1 MKLNAKRG
9 LYTGRKITLLA
20 SIVCI
25 SLAATGCKE
34 DNAVTEK
41 VNAVNVEQSEVA
53 TTTTEV
59 VPAVEQVVIKTESNA
74 ERIAK
79 EIAQKAIYAKEQAKI
94 IAASN
99 TNNQAVGE
107 AGVKHI
113 NISNVYVVDGDTIH
127 GNDSASGERIKVRL
141 TGIDAPEKEQ
151 PLGRESENELRNCI
165 GGEKKAEL
173 VIQSN
178 NEKDKYGRTL
188 ARVEARGINCNQQQL
203 EKGMAW
209 FYEDFAD
216 KLTSEE
222 YNAYNKAHH
231 YAQDNMIGV
240 WQLPSNNKKPWE
252 YRAEKK

>member
-1 MKLNAKRG
+1 MKLSAMRG

-20 SIVCI
+20 SIVCM
-25 SLAATGCKE
+25 SLVATGCNE
-34 DNAVTEK
+34 DAAVIEK
-41 VNAVNVEQSEVA
+41 VDTVNINQSNLA
-53 TTTTEV
+53 TNPTEAA
-59 VPAVEQVVIKTESNA
+59 PAVESVAIKAETNA
-74 ERIAK
+74 ERIKK
-79 EIAQKAIYAKEQAKI
+79 EIAQKALYAKEQAKI
-94 IAASN
+94 IAASS
-99 TNNQAVGE
+99 TNNNP
-107 AGVKHI
+107 AGSKRI
-113 NISNVYVVDGDTIH
+113 SISNVYVVDGDTIH
-127 GNDSASGERIKVRL
+127 GNDSASGERIKVRM

-151 PLGRESENELRNCI
+151 PLGKESENELRNCI
-165 GGEKKAEL
+165 GGERKAEL

-188 ARVEARGINCNQQQL
+188 ARVEAQGINCNQQQL